1 MKGSRPPRQSRA
13 KGVLKDI
20 MTTKDAATYLRLT
33 LPTLYRHVAQGKI
46 PCSRIGGRWR
56 FDRKNLDRSLGRKD
70 IEDDVSGRNKISG
83 IVTSI
88 KKSSLLAQVNLD
100 AGPYKLTAIITR
112 DGLDALKLRVGDS
125 AIALI
130 KATEVMV
137 LKEGS

>member
-20 MTTKDAATYLRLT
+20 MTTKDAAAYLRLT

>member
-1 MKGSRPPRQSRA
+1 MKRSGSSR
-13 KGVLKDI
+13 KSRDKNIPKDI
-20 MTTKDAATYLRLT
+20 MTTRDAAAYLRLT

-56 FDRKNLDRSLGRKD
+56 FDRKSLDRSLGRKD

-88 KKSSLLAQVNLD
+88 KRSSLLAQVNLD
-100 AGPYKLTAIITR
+100 AGPYKITAIITR
-112 DGLDALKLRVGDS
+112 DGIDALKLRVGDS

-137 LKEGS
+137 LKEES